1 MGLVSELKLRRNDH
15 FATSP
20 QLTFSIPNAK
30 PIPLLETENGLQ
42 KYYKID
48 YNGINPTNLNQKSF
62 SPSKT
67 LLFPIPVAALIVQPN
82 SLSGCNCLKGN
93 SVKPQIIEEDVPEEN
108 CESRCEKCTGGIN
121 EESGGDDGNNNCCDE
136 CQNILLEKS
145 KKEEGN
151 KGEQQQQQQLIFHQE
166 PENNKI
172 PLEASLIINLD
183 IPGFVRMIHLKHL
196 KRLGLG

>member
-1 MGLVSELKLRRNDH
+1 MRSPLLCRNDH

-82 SLSGCNCLKGN
+82 SLSQIGCNCLKGN
-93 SVKPQIIEEDVPEEN
+93 SVNKTPQIIEEDVPEEN

-121 EESGGDDGNNNCCDE
+121 ENEESGGDEGNISSNCCEE
-136 CQNILLEKS
+136 CQNVLLEKS

-151 KGEQQQQQQLIFHQE
+151 KGEHQQQQLIFHQE

-172 PLEASLIINLD
+172 PLEARLIIIFGYIKFYKD
-183 IPGFVRMIHLKHL
+183 DSPSSI
-196 KRLGLG
+196 